1 MLGLRF
7 NCITNPLFLVIHE
20 KVQVCDLN
28 FKMTFVKWFWLIKM
42 VDFVH
47 CKSMNQ
53 VKEDYHLNNGSKTKT
68 NATSIYHSIINF
80 ISIKLFAKKTSK
92 WIETTEP
99 MTRKT
104 FLKQTFAKLVI
115 TELFYNILCIGT
127 IIFVIIE
134 VVIMTKK
141 LYDYKKQI
149 FEDELQKQRVTQ

>member
-1 MLGLRF
+1 
-7 NCITNPLFLVIHE
+7 
-20 KVQVCDLN
+20 
-28 FKMTFVKWFWLIKM
+28 M

-47 CKSMNQ
+47 CKSMHQ
-53 VKEDYHLNNGSKTKT
+53 VKEDYHLNNGSKTQT

-92 WIETTEP
+92 WIETTKP